1 MIELTIYDTNGEV
14 QDENKAEFR
23 RQSLSLADIYII
35 CVAADDIDSFKAI
48 DSWAAEIHFAVSS
61 KPIMLLLTKNDI
73 PEARQVVTRDMLER
87 AKIE

>member
-23 RQSLSLADIYII
+23 RQSLNLADIYII
-35 CVAADDIDSFKAI
+35 CVAADDINSFNAI
-48 DSWAAEIHFAVSS
+48 KDWAAEINFAVSS
-61 KPIMLLLTKNDI
+61 KPIMLLLTKSDV
-73 PEARQVVTRDMLER
+73 PEAQRRVTRDMLER